1 MSWSRK
7 FNCNQGQVF
16 KYERPRWQLNLISYL
31 FLNFIL
37 RITLKIIL
45 SFILEK
51 DRRRKIIINKKYV
64 INKKEEDR
72 L

>member
-1 MSWSRK
+1 M
-7 FNCNQGQVF
+7 
-16 KYERPRWQLNLISYL
+16 
-31 FLNFIL
+31 

-51 DRRRKIIINKKYV
+51 DGRRKIIINKKYV